1 MLKVNHYLCGYFYLT
16 LVYALLS
23 SPPAFAAEAAIQIEN
38 AWIQEPPPGV
48 SVLAAY
54 GRISNHSDQ
63 ALALV
68 RASSPDFARIE
79 IHRSIVKDDRVS
91 MEKLGRLPIP
101 AHGFTALMP
110 GDYHLMLFE
119 PARRLVAG
127 DSVSLQLYF
136 DNGQSHGATAR
147 VERRRPH
154 NHKPHQHNH

>member
-1 MLKVNHYLCGYFYLT
+1 MLKVNHYLFKHCFLT
-16 LVYALLS
+16 LIYALLS
-23 SPPAFAAEAAIQIEN
+23 LPPMFAAEPALQMED

-54 GRISNHSDQ
+54 GRIRNHSDQ
-63 ALALV
+63 PLALL

-91 MEKLGRLPIP
+91 MEKLSRLAIP
-101 AHGFTALMP
+101 ANGFTELMP

-127 DSVSLQLYF
+127 DSVSLRLYF
-136 DNGQSHGATAR
+136 DDGQSHSATAR
-147 VERRRPH
+147 VERRRQHKHQSHKH
-154 NHKPHQHNH
+154 NH

>member
-1 MLKVNHYLCGYFYLT
+1 MPKVNRYLARHLCLT

-23 SPPAFAAEAAIQIEN
+23 SPSAFAAEAAIQIEN

-101 AHGFTALMP
+101 AHGFAALMP

-127 DSVSLQLYF
+127 DNVSLQLYF
-136 DNGQSHGATAR
+136 DNGQSHDATAR
-147 VERRRPH
+147 VERGRPQ
-154 NHKPHQHNH
+154 NHKPRQHNH

>member
-1 MLKVNHYLCGYFYLT
+1 MPKVSRYLFCLT

-23 SPPAFAAEAAIQIEN
+23 SPSAFAAEAAIQIEN

-79 IHRSIVKDDRVS
+79 IHHSIVKDDRVS
-91 MEKLGRLPIP
+91 MEKLSRLPIP

-127 DSVSLQLYF
+127 DSVRLQLYF

-147 VERRRPH
+147 VERRPH

>member
-1 MLKVNHYLCGYFYLT
+1 MPKVNHYFSRHFYLT

-23 SPPAFAAEAAIQIEN
+23 SPSAFAAEAAIQIEN

-91 MEKLGRLPIP
+91 MEKLDRLPIP

-127 DSVSLQLYF
+127 DSVRLQLYF
-136 DNGQSHGATAR
+136 DDGQSHNATAR
-147 VERRRPH
+147 VERRQH
-154 NHKPHQHNH
+154 KHKPHKHNH

>member
-1 MLKVNHYLCGYFYLT
+1 MPKVNHYLCGHFYLT

-23 SPPAFAAEAAIQIEN
+23 FPPAFAAESAIQIEN

-101 AHGFTALMP
+101 AHGFAELMP

-127 DSVSLQLYF
+127 DSVRLQLYF
-136 DNGQSHGATAR
+136 DNGQRHDATAR
-147 VERRRPH
+147 VERRH
-154 NHKPHQHNH
+154 HKHKPHQHNH

>member
-1 MLKVNHYLCGYFYLT
+1 MPKVNHYLRGHFYLT

-23 SPPAFAAEAAIQIEN
+23 SPSAFAAEAAIQIEN

-101 AHGFTALMP
+101 AHGFAALMP

-127 DSVSLQLYF
+127 DSVRLQLYF
-136 DNGQSHGATAR
+136 DNGQSHAATAR
-147 VERRRPH
+147 VERRQH
-154 NHKPHQHNH
+154 KHKPHQHNH

>member
-1 MLKVNHYLCGYFYLT
+1 MPKVNHYFSRHFYLT

-23 SPPAFAAEAAIQIEN
+23 SPSAFAAEAAIQIEN

-91 MEKLGRLPIP
+91 MEKLSRLPIP

-127 DSVSLQLYF
+127 DSVRLQLYF
-136 DNGQSHGATAR
+136 DNGQSHGATAQ
-147 VERRRPH
+147 VKRRQH
-154 NHKPHQHNH
+154 KHKPHQHNH

>member
-1 MLKVNHYLCGYFYLT
+1 MPKVNHYFSRHFCLT

-23 SPPAFAAEAAIQIEN
+23 FPPAFAAEAAIQIEN

-68 RASSPDFARIE
+68 RASSPDFALIE

-101 AHGFTALMP
+101 AHGFAELMP

-127 DSVSLQLYF
+127 DSVRLQLYF
-136 DNGQSHGATAR
+136 DNGQRHGITAR
-147 VERRRPH
+147 VERRRH
-154 NHKPHQHNH
+154 KHKPHQHNH

>member
-1 MLKVNHYLCGYFYLT
+1 MPKVNHYLCGHFYLT

-23 SPPAFAAEAAIQIEN
+23 SPAAFAAEAAIQIEN

-91 MEKLGRLPIP
+91 MEKLDRLPIP
-101 AHGFTALMP
+101 AHGFAALMP

-127 DSVSLQLYF
+127 DSVRLQLYF

-147 VERRRPH
+147 VERRRH
-154 NHKPHQHNH
+154 KHKPQQHNH

>member
-1 MLKVNHYLCGYFYLT
+1 MPKVNRYLSRHLYLT
-16 LVYALLS
+16 LVYVLLS
-23 SPPAFAAEAAIQIEN
+23 SPSAFAAEAAIQIEN

-91 MEKLGRLPIP
+91 MEKLDRLPIP
-101 AHGFTALMP
+101 MHGFAALMP

-127 DSVSLQLYF
+127 DSVRLQLYF
-136 DNGQSHGATAR
+136 DNGQSHDATAR
-147 VERRRPH
+147 VERRRH
-154 NHKPHQHNH
+154 KHKPHQHNH

>member
-1 MLKVNHYLCGYFYLT
+1 MPKVNHYLCGHFYLT

-23 SPPAFAAEAAIQIEN
+23 SPSAFAAEAAIQIEN

-91 MEKLGRLPIP
+91 MEKLDRLPIP
-101 AHGFTALMP
+101 AHGFAALMP

-119 PARRLVAG
+119 PARPLVAG
-127 DSVSLQLYF
+127 DSVRLQLYF
-136 DNGQSHGATAR
+136 DNGQSQGATAR

-154 NHKPHQHNH
+154 EHKPHQHKH

>member
-1 MLKVNHYLCGYFYLT
+1 MKANHYFSRHFYLM

-23 SPPAFAAEAAIQIEN
+23 CPPAFAAEAAIQIEN
-38 AWIQEPPPGV
+38 TWIQEPPPGV

-101 AHGFTALMP
+101 PHGFTALMP
-110 GDYHLMLFE
+110 GDHHLMLFE

-136 DNGQSHGATAR
+136 DNGQSHGITAR

-154 NHKPHQHNH
+154 KHKSHKHKH

>member
-1 MLKVNHYLCGYFYLT
+1 MPKVNHYLRGHFYLT

-23 SPPAFAAEAAIQIEN
+23 SPSVLAAEAAIQIEN

-101 AHGFTALMP
+101 AHGFAALMP

-127 DSVSLQLYF
+127 DSVRLQLYF
-136 DNGQSHGATAR
+136 DNGQSHAATAR
-147 VERRRPH
+147 VERRPH
-154 NHKPHQHNH
+154 KQKPHQHNH

>member
-1 MLKVNHYLCGYFYLT
+1 MPKVNHYFSRHFYLT

-23 SPPAFAAEAAIQIEN
+23 SPSAFAAEAAIQIEN

-63 ALALV
+63 ALALM
-68 RASSPDFARIE
+68 RASSPDFARVE
-79 IHRSIVKDDRVS
+79 IHRSIVKDDKVS
-91 MEKLGRLPIP
+91 MEKLSRLPIP
-101 AHGFTALMP
+101 AHGFAALMP
-110 GDYHLMLFE
+110 GGYHLMLFE

-127 DSVSLQLYF
+127 DSVRLRLYF
-136 DNGQSHGATAR
+136 DNGQSHDATAQ

-154 NHKPHQHNH
+154 KQNSHQHNH

>member
-1 MLKVNHYLCGYFYLT
+1 MPKANHYLCGHFYLT

-23 SPPAFAAEAAIQIEN
+23 SPSAFAAEAAIQIEN

-101 AHGFTALMP
+101 AHGFAALMP
-110 GDYHLMLFE
+110 GGYHLMLFE

-127 DSVSLQLYF
+127 DSVRLQLYF
-136 DNGQSHGATAR
+136 DNGQSHGATAQ
-147 VERRRPH
+147 VERRPH
-154 NHKPHQHNH
+154 KHKPHQHNH

>member
-1 MLKVNHYLCGYFYLT
+1 MPRVNHYLRGYFCLT

-23 SPPAFAAEAAIQIEN
+23 SPSAFAAEAAIQIEN

-79 IHRSIVKDDRVS
+79 IHRSIVKDGRVS

-101 AHGFTALMP
+101 ANGSAELMP

-127 DSVSLQLYF
+127 DSVRLQLYF
-136 DNGQSHGATAR
+136 DNGQSHDATAR
-147 VERRRPH
+147 VERRH
-154 NHKPHQHNH
+154 HKHKPHQHNH